1 MAIDSLC
8 QSCGKQLR
16 VADEHAG
23 QQARC
28 PNCQTVYTVPQRN
41 VGMALTLAAPG
52 ELPDSWQMKTPE
64 GLVYG
69 PVTRQELDHWCRQGR
84 ITPRCQILRE
94 GEEQWRWA
102 AELYPELLQA
112 AATMTPAGAAA
123 PVTAYAP
130 MPIAPGSVYYPKAH
144 RGVLILVLGLLGYV
158 SMCFVVS
165 IFAVILG
172 FQDLADMKAGRMDPE
187 GRAMTIIG
195 IVLAA
200 LWIVANLCYFGFV
213 MLVAFGVFR

>member
-8 QSCGKQLR
+8 PTCGKQLR

-28 PNCQTVYTVPQRN
+28 PSCQTVYTVPQRN
-41 VGMALTLAAPG
+41 IGMALTLAAPG

-84 ITPRCQILRE
+84 ITPRCQILRAH
-94 GEEQWRWA
+94 EEHWRWA
-102 AELYPELLQA
+102 GELYPELLQA
-112 AATMTPAGAAA
+112 AATMTPASVA

-130 MPIAPGSVYYPKAH
+130 MPLAPGAAYFPKAH

-158 SMCFVVS
+158 SACFIVS
-165 IFAVILG
+165 IFAVVLG
-172 FQDLADMKAGRMDPE
+172 LQDLADMRAGRMDPE
-187 GRAMTIIG
+187 GRAMTMIG
-195 IVLAA
+195 IILAA
-200 LWIVANLCYFGFV
+200 LWLVVNLGYFVFVA
-213 MLVAFGVFR
+213 LVFFGVFQ